1 MRVSGS
7 SSAEATQT
15 VEQIASALETFLAE
29 HPKAVVVED
38 GKVLFDMRATKYQLA
53 TEHGRCTLQLWSEER
68 NIVRRVSAAV
78 ERGAARDRML
88 RVTTQRFGQT
98 RPGSLDLLADRDRR
112 TPSTREA
119 TRVRYL
125 KALERVMLR
134 GGGDAWG
141 EWVAEGFRTAMD
153 LEKSFGPAYA
163 RGSLVHGQ
171 QAWAVIAVNAEESQ
185 ATVDGILTLGVL
197 WLAHCREHAGGR
209 RLYHG
214 LRLIVPRGMGTLT
227 ASRLAWMNAE
237 AAQWELWEFDEK
249 VEEMEQRDAADQG
262 NVATRLIHAAN
273 EASARE
279 RFAASA
285 TRVMQLVPTAMRAV
299 VEQRVRSG
307 AEMAFLLH
315 GLEFARVRMGYAG
328 ESFNRVQE
336 VTFGAGAN
344 ETPLTD
350 ENAGELRDLVAR
362 LFARR
367 TVDCGTAA
375 DGSGDANADAARP
388 DRRDPLYRMQAE
400 RWLESELR
408 RDVALIDAHLDAAHV
423 YTQVPAFAASD
434 RGMLDLL
441 SVDKDGRLAVI
452 ELKADEDLHLALQG
466 LDYWVRVRWH
476 HRQNPDA
483 DSGLGEFQQHGYF
496 GGVRLAERDPRLY
509 LVAPALRV
517 HPATE
522 VVLRY
527 LSPRVEWVLVAIDE
541 RWRRQVKVV
550 WRKRS
555 AELS

>member
-1 MRVSGS
+1 MKSPGIP
-7 SSAEATQT
+7 SAEPTQS
-15 VEQIASALETFLAE
+15 VEQIAAALEEFLAE
-29 HPKAVVVED
+29 HPKAVVTEE
-38 GKVLFDMRATKYQLA
+38 GKVLFDMRAAKYSLT

-68 NIVRRVSAAV
+68 NIVRRVTATV

-88 RVTTQRFGQT
+88 RLTTQRFGQT
-98 RPGSLDLLADRDRR
+98 RPGSLEILADRDRR

-134 GGGDAWG
+134 GGGSGDAWG
-141 EWVAEGFRTAMD
+141 EWKAEGFRTAMD

-163 RGSLVHGQ
+163 RGSLVHGN
-171 QAWAVIAVNAEESQ
+171 QAWAVIAVNAEETQ

-197 WLAHCREHAGGR
+197 WLAHCRENAGGR
-209 RLYHG
+209 RLYRG
-214 LRLIVPRGMGTLT
+214 LRLIVPRGMATLT
-227 ASRLAWMNAE
+227 ASRLPWMNAD

-249 VEEMEQRDAADQG
+249 TEELEQKDTADHG
-262 NVATRLIHAAN
+262 NLATRLVHAPN
-273 EASARE
+273 EAAARE
-279 RFAASA
+279 RFAEAA
-285 TRVMQLVPTAMRAV
+285 ARVMALVPEPMRAV

-328 ESFNRVQE
+328 QSFNRVQE
-336 VTFGAGAN
+336 ITFGAGAN

-350 ENAGELRDLVAR
+350 ENAGELRELVER
-362 LFARR
+362 LFERR
-367 TVDCGTAA
+367 EAG
-375 DGSGDANADAARP
+375 GDKRDA
-388 DRRDPLYRMQAE
+388 LYRMQPE

-408 RDVALIDAHLDAAHV
+408 RDVSLIDARLDRAHV

-434 RGMLDLL
+434 RGMLDVL

-483 DSGLGEFQQHGYF
+483 ASGLGEFQIHGYF
-496 GGVRLAERDPRLY
+496 GGVRLAEGDPRLY

-517 HPATE
+517 HPATD

-527 LSPRVEWVLVAIDE
+527 LSPRVDWVLVALDE
-541 RWRRQVKVV
+541 RWRRQIKVV

-555 AELS
+555 GDVTKI